1 MFRTRHRKVVCS
13 ICANIAH
20 AAYCCTQ
27 KALRRE
33 CLLYS
38 VRCTLRFYPLLA
50 LTSSVLPAL
59 PQRKPPNEN
68 QKAPQWRYLDVRCVA
83 PYGFIRCL
91 ACRRSLLLRKS
102 LLDGDCA
109 SNRMKTKRH
118 RNGGAL
124 MFGALHLTILS
135 VACAYFVSAS
145 CTATA
150 HATDAPTMGLLPMPM
165 SPIISTCAGTEEEPA
180 NCASECIL
188 PMVSVMP

>member
-1 MFRTRHRKVVCS
+1 MTAQKVTVKKVRRSAAALRHR
-13 ICANIAH
+13 ARGL
-20 AAYCCTQ
+20 CCTQ

-33 CLLYS
+33 CL
-38 VRCTLRFYPLLA
+38 
-50 LTSSVLPAL
+50 
-59 PQRKPPNEN
+59 
-68 QKAPQWRYLDVRCVA
+68 DVRCVA
-83 PYGFIRCL
+83 PSGFIRCL
-91 ACRRSLLLRKS
+91 AFTLSVLPALRLRKPQI
-102 LLDGDCA
+102 D
-109 SNRMKTKRH
+109 KTKRH

-124 MFGALHLTILS
+124 MFGALHLTVLS

-165 SPIISTCAGTEEEPA
+165 SPIISTCAGTEDEPA